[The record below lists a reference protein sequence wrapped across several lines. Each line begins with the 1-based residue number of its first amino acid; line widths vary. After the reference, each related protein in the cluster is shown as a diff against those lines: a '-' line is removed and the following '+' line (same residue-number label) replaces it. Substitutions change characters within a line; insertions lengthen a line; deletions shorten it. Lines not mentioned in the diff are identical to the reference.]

1 MRISLLGYA
10 AGAICLALG
19 LSLITMAAVSA
30 AGGAIY
36 SRYIPRSLAV
46 TQLVTG
52 LLFVAVT
59 ARLWWGSIQRA
70 AGDHLLADQRGL
82 LVGLMVVTTA
92 IFLALIA
99 GAMFLPA
106 FWAGAF
112 DGMLDAARGR

>member
-19 LSLITMAAVSA
+19 LSLSTMAALSA
-30 AGGAIY
+30 AGVAIY
-36 SRYIPRSLAV
+36 PRYIPLSVAV
-46 TQLVTG
+46 TQLVAG
-52 LLFVAVT
+52 LLFVAVA
-59 ARLWWGSIQRA
+59 ARLWWGSIKRA
-70 AGDHLLADQRGL
+70 AGDHILADQRGL

-92 IFLALIA
+92 VFLALIA
-99 GAMFLPA
+99 WMMCFPE